1 MSTSSILLKGFNKH
15 FFEFIDDLITI
26 CPEQK
31 EIANSKEYLLT
42 MKTANPTVLIK
53 IWYSYIYNPYKEKIA
68 EGDMEFFL
76 NKDYSYDLRLIPNSE
91 QIINTIETSIREPIR
106 SMDPSNMEKC
116 KKYIQLISN
125 ISAKYMQEKGL

>member
-53 IWYSYIYNPYKEKIA
+53 IWYSYIYNPYKEKID
-68 EGDMEFFL
+68 EGDMQFFL
-76 NKDYSYDLRLIPNSE
+76 NKDYSHDLRLIPNSE
-91 QIINTIETSIREPIR
+91 QILNTIETSIREPIR

>member
-26 CPEQK
+26 CPEQT
-31 EIANSKEYLLT
+31 EIAKSKEYLLT
-42 MKTANPTVLIK
+42 MKTANPTALIK
-53 IWYSYIYNPYKEKIA
+53 IWYTYIYSPYKEKID
-68 EGDMEFFL
+68 EGDMQFFL

-91 QIINTIETSIREPIR
+91 QIINTIDTSIREPIR
-106 SMDPSNMEKC
+106 SMDSSNMDKC
-116 KKYIQLISN
+116 KKYIQLIST

>member
-1 MSTSSILLKGFNKH
+1 MSTSSLLLKAFNKH
-15 FFEFIDDLITI
+15 FLEFIDDLITI

-53 IWYSYIYNPYKEKIA
+53 IWYTYIYGPYQEKIDA
-68 EGDMEFFL
+68 GDMVFFL
-76 NKDYSYDLRLIPNSE
+76 NKDYSHDLRLIPNSE

-106 SMDPSNMEKC
+106 SMDSSNMEKC
-116 KKYIQLISN
+116 KKYIQLIST